1 MREIL
6 FKAKRLDNGEWFEG
20 VPVDVTPLQCFGEP
34 QENDVVM
41 VRAGFAD
48 WGMPRGL
55 ESTKVDSE
63 TVCQYTGLTDKN
75 GKKIF
80 EGDIVHYQY
89 EPGKGFWNVDQN
101 CIVSFRGAGFHI
113 EGIMGTNKYACMSG
127 WLSQLPVGNG
137 EVFEVIGNIHD
148 KEENNEN
155 T

>member
-6 FKAKRLDNGEWFEG
+6 FKAKRLDDGEWFEG
-20 VPVDVTPLQCFGEP
+20 VPVDMTPMSCFDKLPKE
-34 QENDVVM
+34 M
-41 VRAGFAD
+41 ILVRAGFAD
-48 WGMPRGL
+48 WGMPRNL
-55 ESTKVDSE
+55 EGCKVDPE

-75 GKKIF
+75 GVKIF

-89 EPGKGFWNVDQN
+89 EPGEGFWNVDQN

-127 WLSQLPVGNG
+127 WLSQLPVGGG

-148 KEENNEN
+148 KEADHED
-155 T
+155 